1 MITAI
6 LVVVLLATREAV
18 RLTRRDAP
26 AVRIVDRMLVPAC
39 VGLIVVIVAR
49 VVALVAA
56 SA

>member
-18 RLTRRDAP
+18 RLTHRDAP
-26 AVRIVDRMLVPAC
+26 AVKIVDRMLVPAC
-39 VGLIVVIVAR
+39 GGLLVVVVAR
-49 VVALVAA
+49 VVALAAA